1 MTSTLIHTPLHAW
14 HSSRGAKMAEFGGWS
29 MPIQYGSI
37 VSEHRSTRAHVG
49 LFDISHMG
57 RLIFRGA
64 ESGHFLDR
72 LLSRPVANLNEEG
85 VRYALMTNHEGG
97 TVDDVLVSHLR
108 DVDGPFFLMVVNAG
122 NLQKV
127 LRWLDDRQQEFD
139 LVEADLSWEDVTHQQ
154 SMFAVQ
160 GPRSAEA
167 LARVCDTD
175 LSAMRYYTAMQ
186 VSIDAGEGIV
196 SRTGYT
202 GEDGWELIVPA
213 KIAEPIWE
221 KLVAACEQIGGMC
234 VGLAARDTLRL
245 EAAMPLYGHELS
257 EDISPLQAGLE
268 FAVKLEDHEFVG
280 REALLRLTKH
290 GNFPRRIGLIG
301 HGRRAPRDGYLICS
315 AGRPIGRVSSGTH
328 SPTLDRPIAMGFVDA
343 DFAVVGTEVSIDMRG
358 REEVAEVVA
367 LPFYKRVVP

>member
-1 MTSTLIHTPLHAW
+1 MTSTLIQTPLHAW
-14 HSSRGAKMAEFGGWS
+14 HSTHGAKMAEFGGWS

-37 VSEHRSTRAHVG
+37 VSEHRATRADAG

-72 LLSRPVANLNEEG
+72 LLSRPVANLKEER

-97 TVDDVLVSHLR
+97 TVDDVLVTHLR

-127 LRWLDDRQQEFD
+127 LRWLDDRQQEFN
-139 LVEADLSWEDVTHQQ
+139 LVEADLSWKDITHEQ
-154 SMFAVQ
+154 SMFAIQ
-160 GPRSAEA
+160 GPRSAEV
-167 LARVCDTD
+167 LARVCGAD
-175 LSAMRYYTAMQ
+175 LSAMRYYTAAQ
-186 VSIDAGEGIV
+186 VTVDATEGIV

-213 KIAEPIWE
+213 EIAEPFWK
-221 KLVAACEQIGGMC
+221 KLFAECERVGGTC

-257 EDISPLQAGLE
+257 EEISPLQAGLD
-268 FAVKLEDHEFVG
+268 FAVTLEDHKFVG
-280 REALLRLTKH
+280 REALLRLTEH
-290 GNFPRRIGLIG
+290 GNFPRRIGLVG
-301 HGRRAPRDGYLICS
+301 HGRRAPRDGYSICS
-315 AGRPIGRVSSGTH
+315 GGRPIGRVSSGTH
-328 SPTLDRPIAMGFVDA
+328 SPTLDRPIAMGFVEPE
-343 DFAVVGTEVSIDMRG
+343 FGVVGTKVSIDMRG

-367 LPFYKRVVP
+367 LPFYKRVVT